1 MGASIHINGTGSS
14 VVDTVFVCR
23 STGTVSRRSLAET
36 ADDFAELVADDLNM
50 LRQGGLKPT
59 RGDTRCIIFGHL
71 TRMTIWNLKT
81 AWNPVLSAQ
90 QKLSVVAHYMAVLP
104 QPEEIE
110 VAHLSAEEML
120 AVRYAVNEDLAHYNA
135 GIDEIAF

>member
-1 MGASIHINGTGSS
+1 
-14 VVDTVFVCR
+14 
-23 STGTVSRRSLAET
+23 
-36 ADDFAELVADDLNM
+36 
-50 LRQGGLKPT
+50 
-59 RGDTRCIIFGHL
+59 
-71 TRMTIWNLKT
+71 MTIWNLKT

-90 QKLSVVAHYMAVLP
+90 QKLSVVARYMAVLP